1 MQTLGSR
8 GFFLST
14 VVKVGKERVNRFARR
29 RHGESYEGSYEG
41 ARHAPD
47 GSAEVPRRQVR
58 NARATQRRRDRIQI
72 VIEEGRPGLNPSVSA
87 NVMFGTSRTDEPPGD
102 RGSSAFP
109 LVAAGGVEG
118 EVGVDF
124 AGALVGDGGVVVV
137 DEGDD
142 LGA

>member
-1 MQTLGSR
+1 M
-8 GFFLST
+8 
-14 VVKVGKERVNRFARR
+14 N
-29 RHGESYEGSYEG
+29 
-41 ARHAPD
+41 
-47 GSAEVPRRQVR
+47 PRR
-58 NARATQRRRDRIQI
+58 
-72 VIEEGRPGLNPSVSA
+72 
-87 NVMFGTSRTDEPPGD
+87 
-102 RGSSAFP
+102 RGSSVFP